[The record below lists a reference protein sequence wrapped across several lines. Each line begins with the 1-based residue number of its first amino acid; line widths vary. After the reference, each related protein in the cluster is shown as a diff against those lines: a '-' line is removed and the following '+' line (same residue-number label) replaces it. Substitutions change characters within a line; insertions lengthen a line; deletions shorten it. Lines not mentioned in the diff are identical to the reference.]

1 MSIQINKELNV
12 QLQCNERMVPFPSPF
27 VQGQNAELTIFSLFL
42 NFFLYMKNNTSENE
56 YSALENY
63 TPVQAYELL
72 LNKYPLLPISILN
85 KIQEGVVKIP
95 ESSKNAKQTFRGL
108 YHNDCD
114 VHSNWVVNML
124 VLMKT
129 DNFTTGSLF
138 S

>member
-63 TPVQAYELL
+63 TPVQAY
-72 LNKYPLLPISILN
+72 
-85 KIQEGVVKIP
+85 
-95 ESSKNAKQTFRGL
+95 
-108 YHNDCD
+108 
-114 VHSNWVVNML
+114 
-124 VLMKT
+124 
-129 DNFTTGSLF
+129 
-138 S
+138 